1 MRTPFAFTTL
11 LGLSLL
17 AGCDAE
23 SDVPQADAGPG
34 ADGYVTL
41 IEGDWTLPS
50 GTEKYVCVRTTV
62 TSDVW
67 ISAIRPVA
75 PPGTHHTVLML
86 GAPDGPDGITDCASS
101 LVKPAIYA
109 SGVGTQALEMPT
121 GVAVHVK
128 PGQQLLLNLHLFNSG
143 DEPLDGA
150 SGIEIL
156 RADPATIE
164 HEAGVVLAGKAQGL
178 QVPPGKS
185 TQIGT
190 CTTPADVTVF
200 AIAPHMHMLGTHMKV
215 SYAATATAT
224 PSVLLDGPYAFDE
237 QRFQLLTPQLTSTAG
252 GKLKVECS
260 YMNPSVDTVV
270 FGEHTEEEMCYALTF
285 IYPPIDV
292 ESCTR

>member
-1 MRTPFAFTTL
+1 MRTPFTFATL
-11 LGLSLL
+11 FGLSLL

-23 SDVPQADAGPG
+23 SDVPPPDAGPG
-34 ADGYVTL
+34 PDGYEAL
-41 IEGDWTLPS
+41 IQGAWTLPAGS
-50 GTEKYVCVRTTV
+50 EKYVCVRTTV

-75 PPGTHHTVLML
+75 PSGTHHTVLML

-121 GVAVHVK
+121 GVAVHAK

-143 DEPLDGA
+143 DEPLEGV

-178 QVPPGKS
+178 QVPPGAT
-185 TQIGT
+185 TQAGT
-190 CTTPADVTVF
+190 CTTPAGVTVF

-215 SYAATATAT
+215 RYTATTTAT
-224 PSVLLDGPYAFDE
+224 PRVVHDEPYAFDE
-237 QRFQLLTPQLTSTAG
+237 QRFQLLTPQLETTAG
-252 GKLKVECS
+252 GKLTVECT
-260 YMNPSVDTVV
+260 YMNPSLDTVL

>member
-1 MRTPFAFTTL
+1 MRTPFVFATL
-11 LGLSLL
+11 VGLSLS
-17 AGCDAE
+17 ACEAE
-23 SDVPQADAGPG
+23 SDIPLPDANPG

-41 IEGDWTLPS
+41 IEGAWTLPA
-50 GTEKYVCVRTTV
+50 GTENYVCVRTTV

-75 PPGTHHTVLML
+75 PSGTHHTVLMI
-86 GAPDGPDGITDCASS
+86 GAPDGPDGITDCGSS

-121 GVAVHVK
+121 GVAVHAR

-143 DEPLDGA
+143 DEPLEGI
-150 SGIEIL
+150 SGIEIVH
-156 RADPATIE
+156 ADPATIE
-164 HEAGVVLAGKAQGL
+164 HEAGVVLAGRAQGL
-178 QVPPGKS
+178 QVPPGAS
-185 TQIGT
+185 TQVGT

-215 SYAATATAT
+215 SYTTAAAAT
-224 PSVLLDGPYAFDE
+224 PRVLLDEPYSFDE

-252 GKLKVECS
+252 GKLTVECS
-260 YMNPSVDTVV
+260 YMNPSIDTVL
-270 FGEHTEEEMCYALTF
+270 FGEHTEQEMCYALTF
-285 IYPPIDV
+285 MYPALDV

>member
-1 MRTPFAFTTL
+1 MRTPMSPAFL

-17 AGCDAE
+17 AACEAD
-23 SDVPQADAGPG
+23 SSSTLPDAGPG
-34 ADGYVTL
+34 SDGYAIL
-41 IEGDWTLPS
+41 IEGAWTVPA
-50 GTEKYVCVRTTV
+50 GIEKYVCVRTTV

-75 PPGTHHTVLML
+75 PLGTHHTVLML
-86 GAPDGPDGITDCASS
+86 GAPDGPDGITDCSSS

-109 SGVGTQALEMPT
+109 SGVGTLALEMPT
-121 GVAVHVK
+121 GVAVHAR

-143 DEPLDGA
+143 DEALDGR
-150 SGIEIL
+150 SGIEVIH
-156 RADPATIE
+156 ANPAAVE
-164 HEAGVVLAGKAQGL
+164 HEAGVVLAGRAQGL

-215 SYAATATAT
+215 SYSAGTAT
-224 PSVLLDGPYAFDE
+224 PRVLLDEPYAFDE

-252 GKLKVECS
+252 GKLSVECS
-260 YMNPSVDTVV
+260 YMNPSLETVL
-270 FGEHTEEEMCYALTF
+270 FGEQTEQEMCYALTF